1 MRVNKWQEIN
11 GWTYPVN
18 PIMSECVCV
27 HEAGCGQMGLWP
39 QLSHASVL
47 DPQPAH
53 CAEIQPQ

>member
-1 MRVNKWQEIN
+1 MEPMRVNKWLDIPSQSYHV
-11 GWTYPVN
+11 GV
-18 PIMSECVCV
+18 CVCV

-39 QLSHASVL
+39 LLSHASVS